1 MAPEYCKSKG
11 SGISAVVSRLIANQ
25 GVELLQLSSQSSSA
39 TSFTVEYDRLNRIF
53 GSTFLGKIAQIPLLL
68 GFEYSCATANIS
80 PLVTP
85 HPKKGRKG
93 TKRSTIVVDNNET
106 SALRCALIILVV
118 LQFLY
123 QLFPRTAL
131 FQKLSPYFPLY
142 CSYSCSER
150 EDNGP
155 EGKGASPPNS
165 PPPRAILPA
174 ITSTCN
180 TSEAHLLPSYHTL
193 LLINANTDTDLLIV

>member
-85 HPKKGRKG
+85 HPKKIKYYSIPKFSPVVHN
-93 TKRSTIVVDNNET
+93 TK
-106 SALRCALIILVV
+106 L
-118 LQFLY
+118 
-123 QLFPRTAL
+123 
-131 FQKLSPYFPLY
+131 
-142 CSYSCSER
+142 
-150 EDNGP
+150 
-155 EGKGASPPNS
+155 
-165 PPPRAILPA
+165 
-174 ITSTCN
+174 
-180 TSEAHLLPSYHTL
+180 
-193 LLINANTDTDLLIV
+193 